1 MHATVGA
8 VWQDGKMKRWAQA
21 FLAGTFVVSGVVM
34 GGGRASA
41 AACTVP
47 ATDYGKATT
56 SMSVPGT
63 ATYRI
68 WSRIM
73 APDTTNHSYLLQ
85 VDGSTCYNV
94 GGASIPA
101 NTWTWVDYQGG
112 NTGTKVQQSLSQ
124 GAHALV
130 LLGNAPGVK
139 VDRVIAT
146 SDTACVPTGNGD
158 NCNVPS
164 DTTPPVVT
172 LTAPA
177 EGANVS
183 GNVTLTASASDNTGV
198 TKVEFYDNTTL
209 VATDT
214 TSPYSTTW
222 DTSKVANGS
231 HLITARAY
239 DAAGNVSSDA
249 NTVSAKN
256 GDTQAPS
263 TPGSLSATATS
274 YHSIDLKWKASTDNT
289 GVTGYTIMRD
299 GVPIAK
305 TGAVTSYTDN
315 ALSANTGYSYQLQAF
330 DAAGNVS
337 ALSSK
342 VSATT
347 QKVADSTPPSAPTA
361 LQATPASTTQINLSW
376 TAATDNIGV
385 VSYTVYRASGSAA
398 AEAVGTST
406 TNTYGDSNLSPST
419 SYTYYVVAKD
429 ASNNASQPSASI
441 TAETLT
447 PPPANTQSKIMGTV
461 TNQKSGKAIAFATVV
476 IIENGRR
483 HTYQADK
490 HGRYAIFHLDTGR
503 YNLTFRARGYY
514 SKTVSVSLTPDPV
527 TQNMSLKKK

>member
-1 MHATVGA
+1 MHVVAGS
-8 VWQDGKMKRWAQA
+8 VWQGGKVKKWAGA
-21 FLAGTFVVSGVVM
+21 LLAGMFVVSGVLI
-34 GGGRASA
+34 GGGRVSA
-41 AACTVP
+41 AACAAP

-85 VDGSTCYNV
+85 VDGTTCYNV

-112 NTGTKVQQSLSQ
+112 NTATKVQQSLSQ

-139 VDRVIAT
+139 IDRVVAL
-146 SDTACVPTGNGD
+146 SDTSCVPTGTGD

-177 EGANVS
+177 EGASVS
-183 GNVTLTASASDNTGV
+183 GTVTVSASASDNTGV

-209 VATDT
+209 IATDT
-214 TSPYSTTW
+214 TSPYSASWATA
-222 DTSKVANGS
+222 KIANGS

-239 DAAGNVSSDA
+239 DAAGNISSDA
-249 NTVSAKN
+249 NTVTAKN
-256 GDTQAPS
+256 GDTQAPTAPS
-263 TPGSLSATATS
+263 GLSAAATS
-274 YHSIDLKWKASTDNT
+274 YNAIDLKWKASTDNT

-299 GVPIAK
+299 GVPVAK
-305 TGAVTSYTDN
+305 VGAVTSYTDGS
-315 ALSANTGYSYQLQAF
+315 LSANTGYSYQIQAV

-337 ALSSK
+337 PLSSK
-342 VSATT
+342 VSVTT
-347 QKVADSTPPSAPTA
+347 QKVADAAPPSAPTN
-361 LQATPASTTQINLSW
+361 LQATAVSTTQINLSW

-385 VSYTVYRASGSAA
+385 VSYTVYRTSGSAA
-398 AEAVGTST
+398 AQAVGTSA
-406 TNTYGDSNLSPST
+406 TNTYGDSNLSAGT
-419 SYTYYVVAKD
+419 GYTYYVIAKD
-429 ASNNASQPSASI
+429 ASSNASQPSASV
-441 TAETLT
+441 TAQTLA

-461 TNQKSGKAIAFATVV
+461 TSQKNGRPIAYATVV

-483 HTYQADK
+483 HTYQTDQ
-490 HGRYAIFHLDTGR
+490 HGRYAIFNLNTGR

-514 SKTVSVSLTPDPV
+514 SKTFSLPLASDPY